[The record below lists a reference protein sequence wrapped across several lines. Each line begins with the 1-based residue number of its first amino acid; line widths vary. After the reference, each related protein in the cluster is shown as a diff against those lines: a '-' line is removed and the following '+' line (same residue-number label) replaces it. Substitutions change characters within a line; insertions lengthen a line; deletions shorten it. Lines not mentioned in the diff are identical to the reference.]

1 MKPQRRDASRRITP
15 DLLDF
20 YIRRA
25 HALREEFF
33 RDMGRAIVAWLV
45 SRMGLALRETPHLC
59 ARGIDGFRE
68 ELNPSYKATTHDPD

>member
-1 MKPQRRDASRRITP
+1 VKPQRRDASRRITP

-45 SRMGLALRETPHLC
+45 SRMG
-59 ARGIDGFRE
+59 
-68 ELNPSYKATTHDPD
+68 